1 MISTIKEVLRYKM
14 VLVCVLILSAFI
26 VMGLFAN
33 FIAPYDPLATNLSQS
48 CQSPSLSHPFGTDEL
63 GRDILSRVIYG
74 ARLTLAIAFA
84 ATIVSGAVGIVGGVF
99 SGFYG
104 GAVDMVF
111 QRLTDILLALPG
123 LLLAIMFIAIM
134 GNNLTTVIVSVSLS
148 MIPSYIRM
156 ARGLTLQVKELEYV
170 LAAKQLGVR
179 NMKVMM
185 RHIIPNISPTLIAQV
200 TLNLGTTILFVS
212 GLGFLGI
219 GIPPPQPEWGTMLG
233 TGSAY
238 MFFAPHI
245 IIFPGLAVFLV
256 VFSFNRIGDRI
267 GEVIAVK

>member
-156 ARGLTLQVKELEYV
+156 AKRVDVAGEGTGICLGSKTTRRQKYESNDETHYSKYFSHTDRPSDFESWNHNSFCFRPWFLRHRYSTAPARMGDDAGYGKCVYV
-170 LAAKQLGVR
+170 LC
-179 NMKVMM
+179 
-185 RHIIPNISPTLIAQV
+185 
-200 TLNLGTTILFVS
+200 
-212 GLGFLGI
+212 
-219 GIPPPQPEWGTMLG
+219 
-233 TGSAY
+233 
-238 MFFAPHI
+238 APHNYFPRTCRI
-245 IIFPGLAVFLV
+245 SCSIFIQQDWRQ
-256 VFSFNRIGDRI
+256 NR
-267 GEVIAVK
+267 

>member
-1 MISTIKEVLRYKM
+1 MISSIKEVLRYKM

-26 VMGLFAN
+26 VMGLFSN
-33 FIAPYDPLATNLSQS
+33 FIAPYDPVDTNLAQS
-48 CQSPSLSHPFGTDEL
+48 CQPPSLPHPFGTDEL

-74 ARLTLAIAFA
+74 AKLTLAIAFA
-84 ATIVSGAVGIVGGVF
+84 ATAMGGAVGIVGGVF

-104 GAVDMVF
+104 GAVDMVL
-111 QRLTDILLALPG
+111 QRLTDVLLALPG
-123 LLLAIMFIAIM
+123 FLLAIMFVAIM
-134 GNNLTTVIVSVSLS
+134 GNNLTTVIVSVALS

-156 ARGLTLQVKELEYV
+156 ARGLTLQVKELEYI

-179 NMKVMM
+179 NMKVMT

-200 TLNLGTTILFVS
+200 TLNLGTAILFAS

-233 TGSAY
+233 TGRTY
-238 MFFAPHI
+238 MFYAPHI